1 MLHLIGSIIIMILA
15 VEAFFLIANNL
26 GTVVGAIWSVVKPV
40 IYYGCIPV
48 TLLIL
53 FGLAYS
59 PDTKSTDKWDQ
70 VVNTPPVTHVV
81 KMQPVTPVTPVTKVD
96 LYAEFEDAPAEPVA
110 KVDPYAEFG
119 PDVTPDK
126 QK

>member
-15 VEAFFLIANNL
+15 VEAFSLIANNL

-59 PDTKSTDKWDQ
+59 PDTKSTNKWDQ
-70 VVNTPPVTHVV
+70 VVNNQPKPITHVV
-81 KMQPVTPVTPVTKVD
+81 KMQPVTPVTPTAKVD
-96 LYAEFEDAPAEPVA
+96 LYAEFEDAPP
-110 KVDPYAEFG
+110 DEFEQYR
-119 PDVTPDK
+119 VTPDK